1 MKTTVSELDPGT
13 VKYHLKGGRRARRH
27 WDEAAEELRVADEE
41 REGEGARVGG
51 RDEDHAAAGLR
62 VRREDGADQRA
73 EEGGPVAHPGAASL
87 PSP

>member
-1 MKTTVSELDPGT
+1 MSELDPGT
-13 VKYHLKGGRRARRH
+13 VLYHLKGGRGAWRH
-27 WDEAAEELRVADEE
+27 GDEAAEELRFADEE

-51 RDEDHAAAGLR
+51 RDEDHAALGLR

-73 EEGGPVAHPGAASL
+73 EERGPVSHPGAASL